1 MEYESLYMNKKRMGK
16 FNSYARNSFFRREK
30 LSVLEVADG
39 IVLPAKRDE
48 REIPNIWAVG
58 GVIDSDGNFVKE
70 SITGSKDRPLFG
82 GSYEFNEDFV
92 TYYDEE
98 VVFMGPFIKHWGH
111 FICDQISRLWYVIDN
126 PKKYKIVYCG
136 WDWDNG
142 LGYIDGNYFEL
153 FELLGIDR
161 EQLINIQRPTKFKKV
176 IIPEFSFIPN
186 NYYSKEYVRLTDII
200 VNNVK
205 LEIDNCPEKVYF
217 TRLMLESA
225 INKERGEPKIIEYLK
240 EKGYVVLSPEKLSLS
255 EQIYYLNNCKNIC
268 MVSGSISHNLMFD
281 KSNNHAIILNK
292 FDMINDYQVLVDHIT
307 VANISYI
314 DVYKKIF
321 SVLFGMGPFLIY
333 VNHYLEKW
341 GGKYK
346 VKNGRLSIK
355 DYFWYFKR
363 YFITYRDKNNRRI
376 LKEQPKL

>member
-205 LEIDNCPEKVYF
+205 LEI
-217 TRLMLESA
+217 
-225 INKERGEPKIIEYLK
+225 
-240 EKGYVVLSPEKLSLS
+240 
-255 EQIYYLNNCKNIC
+255 
-268 MVSGSISHNLMFD
+268 
-281 KSNNHAIILNK
+281 
-292 FDMINDYQVLVDHIT
+292 
-307 VANISYI
+307 
-314 DVYKKIF
+314 
-321 SVLFGMGPFLIY
+321 
-333 VNHYLEKW
+333 
-341 GGKYK
+341 
-346 VKNGRLSIK
+346 GRAHV
-355 DYFWYFKR
+355 
-363 YFITYRDKNNRRI
+363 
-376 LKEQPKL
+376 